1 MAARIEDYALLSNCR
16 TAALVS
22 RTGSIDWLCL
32 PRLDSPSVFGA
43 LLGDEAHG
51 RWELHPADADA
62 ECSRRYD
69 GDTFVLITRWEL
81 DDAIAEV
88 HDFMPI
94 GLDPDVA
101 IRRTDLVRRIVGVQ
115 GEMDFVQ
122 QISIRFDYARGM
134 PWVRQTGTADEPCL
148 VAMGG
153 PDAVAFR
160 GAQLTAVD
168 HQHRGELTVSAGDER
183 DLQLT
188 WFPSHREVPAPLVV
202 DDEVERTKDW
212 WQSWAD
218 RISHDGPRRGD
229 VVRSLLL
236 LRALTNHETGGI
248 AAAATMALPEEIGGV
263 RNWDYRYVWLRDA
276 ALTLEALLDHGFLTV
291 ADRWREWLLRAVA
304 GDPADLQIMYGLAG
318 ERDLL
323 ERVLPGFPGFEK
335 SSPVR
340 VGNGAAA
347 QYQADVVG
355 EVLVTLSAARAA
367 GLDESEFSWP
377 LERQLVRFASEQ
389 IERPDQGLWEIRGDP
404 HHFTHSRVMIWAA
417 FDRAVRAVEDFGLEG
432 PVERWRGLRDRMRH
446 EIDEQGVVEGH
457 FVQYYGTTEVD
468 ASLLLLPQVG
478 YCRPDDPR
486 MLATVERIEQ
496 TLMPDGLVRRYRTD
510 TGVDGLAGT
519 EGAFLACSFWLVE
532 QYAVTGRHEE
542 AHALMDRLCGLTND
556 VGMLSEEYDTVAGRQ
571 LGNTPQ
577 AFSHLALVR
586 AADALARSAHRPR

>member
-22 RTGSIDWLCL
+22 REGSVDWLCL
-32 PRLDSPSVFGA
+32 PRLDSRSVFGA
-43 LLGDEAHG
+43 MLGDEAHG
-51 RWELHPADADA
+51 RWELRPADPGA
-62 ECSRRYD
+62 ECTRRYD
-69 GDTFVLITRWEL
+69 GDTFVLITRW
-81 DDAIAEV
+81 DTGDAVAEV

-101 IRRTDLVRRIVGVQ
+101 IRRTDVVRRIVGVQ

-122 QISIRFDYARGM
+122 QVSIRFDYARGM
-134 PWVRQTGTADEPCL
+134 PWVRQTGTTDEPCL

-153 PDAVAFR
+153 PDAVALR
-160 GAQLTAVD
+160 GARLTAVD
-168 HQHRGELTVSAGDER
+168 HQHRGELTVSAGEVR

-188 WFPSHREVPAPLVV
+188 WFPSHRDVPPAL
-202 DDEVERTKDW
+202 DIDGEVERTKDW
-212 WQSWAD
+212 WQEWAD

-229 VVRSLLL
+229 VVRSLLM

-276 ALTLEALLDHGFLTV
+276 ALTLEALLDHGFLSV

-323 ERVLPGFPGFEK
+323 ERVLPHFPGYEQ

-340 VGNGAAA
+340 LGNGAAA

-377 LERQLVRFASEQ
+377 LERQLVRFASQQ

-404 HHFTHSRVMIWAA
+404 HHFTHSRVMMWAA
-417 FDRAVRAVEDFGLEG
+417 FDRAVRAVEDFGLDG
-432 PVERWRGLRDRMRH
+432 PVERWRGLRDRMRD
-446 EIDEQGVVEGH
+446 EIDAKGVADGH

-478 YCRPDDPR
+478 YCPPDDPR
-486 MLATVERIEQ
+486 MLATVERIER
-496 TLMPDGLVRRYRTD
+496 TLMADGLVRRYRTG
-510 TGVDGLAGT
+510 TGVDGLAGS
-519 EGAFLACSFWLVE
+519 EGSFLACSFWLVE

-556 VGMLSEEYDTVAGRQ
+556 VGMLSEEYDTIAGRQ

-586 AADALARSAHRPR
+586 AADAMARAEHRPR